1 MKAAIIQLSDIHIKS
16 NNDFIIQKKD
26 AFFRSCKSIINQCSR
41 LIIVI
46 TGDIASSGKK
56 EEYDIALNW
65 LKDCE
70 SLWKEEAKFL
80 NTIDYVIVPGN
91 HDCNLSDLSE
101 IRNIIIKKI
110 LQNDNLNSD
119 ELSKEC
125 LKAQI
130 NFWNFYNKLT
140 GETYQPQISWE
151 INIMLKIDYRLI
163 FNCYNSAFLSQL
175 EEKPGELL
183 IPKDHFLN
191 TEKKKDNDLVISIF
205 HHNTGWLNPNT
216 NLNNKK
222 IFEEHIYSNS
232 NIVMCGHEHH
242 NTQHVVS
249 NLGDFNELIYLEN
262 SAFQNSNKSEY
273 GLLCLDTDENTLSEF
288 TYKYKDNCY
297 YQSTPIIIKIHKKR
311 TGITMTASWLE
322 KLDEISI
329 PLKHARKE
337 HLCLSDIF
345 IFPDLEPLSEINN
358 KYEQYIDSEN
368 LISEKITERI
378 VLLEGESQ
386 SGKSSLLQMLFSTCY
401 KKGIYPMFLSGKQ
414 ISHYKI
420 HPLLE
425 KEYKKQYKC
434 ELFSYSQYSQLD
446 RSKRILFID
455 DFDKTSINTE
465 SKSKLLDNLLCNF
478 EKIIITNS
486 QQLDIKSLL
495 LQTNC
500 DSEIKR
506 FRILSLGYHKRNI
519 LIEKWIRLGQ
529 NYMTLDEAVLLDQI
543 RQTYDKITILL
554 GQQLIPSYPVFILS
568 LMQGLNQAMEGFNI
582 SKTSYAYCYNSLIIS
597 SLLKSGTEKEK
608 INGVLKFLSEFSYYY
623 YTKNNEA
630 KEFSMKDYECFY
642 NNYKKEYNVPYG
654 IEKLLKILCEADLIR
669 YIEGEYYS
677 FSYRYVFYYLVAQK
691 ISELVNNNKADGIIQ
706 ELCKK
711 LHKEREANILIFLV
725 YHNGTE
731 KQMEDL
737 LFTSWLPFEDYK
749 PITLQLDDPL
759 FNDLNN
765 IVDGIKAN
773 VLLQNTDPK
782 ENRDV
787 ALRKSDDEQRK
798 LNTFDKPTDE
808 DFEDNQY
815 LRDLNNTYKIIRI
828 LGQIVKNQ
836 KETLKKEQIIKL
848 IEESYYVCFRSIAFF
863 NNLIDNSKEEVLSLF
878 LDKNKNSLKLD
889 EKTLEDKVRKMLH
902 MLLYHHCLRSFANLS
917 CAVGTSDMSDIFDEV
932 AARINTPAAKIIS
945 FTIKTY
951 YNKMEFKD
959 LKDLVNEFKDNP
971 VAMEIIKA
979 RVINY
984 VYNNY
989 LDISVR
995 QRIGQLCNLQLIDN
1009 NKKITNKRY
1018 NDSEN
1023 QIR

>member
-26 AFFRSCKSIINQCSR
+26 AFFRSCKSIINQCSK

-46 TGDIASSGKK
+46 TGDIAFSGKK

-70 SLWKEEAKFL
+70 SLWKKEAKFL
-80 NTIDYVIVPGN
+80 NSIDYIIVPGN

-101 IRNIIIKKI
+101 VRNIIVQKI
-110 LQNDNLNSD
+110 LHNDNLDSD

-125 LKAQI
+125 LKVQI
-130 NFWNFYNKLT
+130 NFWDFFNKLT
-140 GETYQPQISWE
+140 GKSYQPQISWKMD
-151 INIMLKIDYRLI
+151 IMLKIDYQLI
-163 FNCYNSAFLSQL
+163 FNCYNSALLSQL
-175 EEKPGELL
+175 EEKPGQLL
-183 IPKDHFLN
+183 IPKDHFLD
-191 TEKKKDNDLVISIF
+191 TEKKNDNDLVISLF

-216 NLNNKK
+216 PLNNKK

-249 NLGDFNELIYLEN
+249 SLDDFQELIYLES
-262 SAFQNSNKSEY
+262 SAFQDSNKSEY
-273 GLLCLDTDENTLSEF
+273 GLLCIDTDENTLSKF
-288 TYKYKDNCY
+288 TYSYKDNY
-297 YQSTPIIIKIHKKR
+297 YYPSTPSIIKIHRKH
-311 TGITMTASWLE
+311 TGITITASWLE
-322 KLDEISI
+322 KLDKISI

-337 HLCLSDIF
+337 NLCLSDIF

-358 KYEQYIDSEN
+358 KYVQYIDSES
-368 LISEKITERI
+368 LISEKITERV

-386 SGKSSLLQMLFSTCY
+386 SGKSSLLQMLFSACY
-401 KKGIYPMFLSGKQ
+401 KKGIYPMLLSGKQ

-425 KEYKKQYKC
+425 KEYKNQYKC
-434 ELFSYSQYSQLD
+434 ESCSYSHYSQLD

-455 DFDKTSINTE
+455 DFDKTSLNTE

-495 LQTNC
+495 LQTNN

-506 FRILSLGYHKRNI
+506 FRILSLGYHKRNV
-519 LIEKWIRLGQ
+519 LIEKWIKLGQ
-529 NYMTLDEAVLLDQI
+529 NYVTLDEAVLLDQI
-543 RQTYDKITILL
+543 KQTYDKITILL

-568 LMQGLNQAMEGFNI
+568 LLQGLNQAMEGFNV

-597 SLLKSGTEKEK
+597 SLLKSGTDKEK

-623 YTKNNEA
+623 YTRNNEA
-630 KEFSMKDYECFY
+630 TEFCMKDYESFY
-642 NNYKKEYNVPYG
+642 NDYKEEYNVPYG

-669 YIEGEYYS
+669 RIEGEAYS

-691 ISELVNNNKADGIIQ
+691 ISELLNNNKADGIIQ

-725 YHNGTE
+725 YHNGIE

-737 LFTSWLPFEDYK
+737 LFASWLPFENYK

-759 FNDLNN
+759 FSDLNS

-773 VLLQNTDPK
+773 VLLQNIDPK

-798 LNTFDKPTDE
+798 LNTVNKPTDE
-808 DFEDNQY
+808 DFETNQC
-815 LRDLNNTYKIIRI
+815 LRDLNNTYKIIKI
-828 LGQIVKNQ
+828 LGQIIKNQ
-836 KETLKKEQIIKL
+836 KETLKKEQILKL

-863 NNLIDNSKEEVLSLF
+863 NKMIDDSKEEIFSLL

-889 EKTLEDKVRKMLH
+889 ENVLKDKVRKMLH
-902 MLLYHHCLRSFANLS
+902 MLLYHQCLRSFTILS
-917 CAVGTSDMSDIFDEV
+917 CAVGRSDMSENFDEV

-959 LKDLVNEFKDNP
+959 LKNLVSEFKDNP
-971 VAMEIIKA
+971 VVMEIIKA

-995 QRIGQLCNLQLIDN
+995 QRIGQLCNLQLVDN
-1009 NKKITNKRY
+1009 NKKIACKKCH
-1018 NDSEN
+1018 EN
-1023 QIR
+1023 